1 MVKKAKSTTTKTAT
15 AAVKKGFFKKIAD
28 SVKNSAIMA
37 DAVGSGE
44 YTGTIDTG
52 CYILNALVS
61 ASIFGGIQNNKTT
74 TLAGDPSTG
83 KTFIAMSIL
92 AEYLK
97 NNKEAGALQMD
108 TESAMTNEMMVKRGI
123 DTDRVI
129 LNEPITVEDFRDTV
143 INTLDAYNEEED
155 KPQLMMILDSLGQ
168 LSTRAEHKYM
178 EEKDEKK
185 RNTKDMTRER
195 LIKAC
200 FRIIRRRL
208 ADAKVPMIVTNHIY
222 SSQGGYGPSKVIS
235 GGSGLLYTA
244 DCILML
250 TKSKEEDKETDKLV
264 DKRKEY
270 GGVLITATTYKS
282 RLSRENKI
290 VQMRVSYTTGL
301 DRYYGLLPLA
311 EKYGIIKKEGTRYL
325 LADGRKVFGKEINEN
340 PESVYTADILKLI
353 DQAAKTEFSYGEGE
367 GPRPDAIDEVDVEED
382 IDESITEEEQA

>member
-1 MVKKAKSTTTKTAT
+1 MKKPRSSTKTAT
-15 AAVKKGFFKKIAD
+15 TAAKKGNFFKKMAD

-44 YTGTIDTG
+44 FTGCIDTG
-52 CYILNALVS
+52 CLILNALVS
-61 ASIFGGIQNNKTT
+61 GSIFGGIQNNKTT

-92 AEYLK
+92 NEYLK
-97 NNKEAGALQMD
+97 NNPEAGALQMD
-108 TESAMTNEMMVKRGI
+108 TESAMTNEMMIKRGI
-123 DTDRVI
+123 YTDRVI

-143 INTLDAYNEEED
+143 INTLDAYNTEEE
-155 KPQLMMILDSLGQ
+155 KPSMMMILDSLGQ

-178 EEKDEKK
+178 EETDEKK

-222 SSQGGYGPSKVIS
+222 SSQGGYGPAKVIS

-250 TKSKEEDKETDKLV
+250 TKAKEEDKNAVSLIDKG
-264 DKRKEY
+264 KEY
-270 GGVLITATTYKS
+270 SGVTIKVNTYKS
-282 RLSRENKI
+282 RLSRENKT
-290 VQMRVSYTTGL
+290 VQIRVSYTKGL
-301 DRYYGLLPLA
+301 DKYYGLLPLA
-311 EKYGIIKKEGTRYL
+311 EKYGVITKEGNRYL

-340 PESVYTADILKLI
+340 PETIYTAEILAKI
-353 DQAAKTEFSYGEGE
+353 DEAAKKEFCYGEGE
-367 GPRPDAIDEVDVEED
+367 GPRPDEIDEVDVED
-382 IDESITEEEQA
+382 SAESITEEEQA